1 MNNKKTL
8 WIIVGLA
15 VLAVIIIV
23 IAVSTGSQQP
33 SGTATKTG
41 GEIDVPVAPT
51 DLDKETPI
59 ATPEEVEQASSVV
72 EGTSKVIDNVVVTPT
87 GKPART
93 DVHAGSPEAPQQT
106 PAINPEDLPAGT
118 IKLEVSAEGFNP
130 PQFEVKAGQLVTLS
144 VTSVGDDIHIFVFD
158 DPQLSALA
166 MGFGPGE
173 TKAITFNAPAAGE
186 YSFHC
191 DVPGHAARG
200 EVGKMIVK

>member
-15 VLAVIIIV
+15 VLAIIIIV
-23 IAVSTGSQQP
+23 IAVSTGGQKS
-33 SGTATKTG
+33 STTATKTG
-41 GEIDVPVAPT
+41 EETNIQVAPT

-59 ATPEEVEQASSVV
+59 AAPEEVQQAQPMI
-72 EGTSKVIDNVVVTPT
+72 EGGSKVIDNVVVTPT
-87 GKPART
+87 GKPVKT
-93 DVHAGSPEAPQQT
+93 DVTPGSPEAPQQT
-106 PAINPEDLPAGT
+106 PPVNPEALPSGT
-118 IKLEVSAEGFNP
+118 VKLEASAEGFNP
-130 PQFEVKAGQLVTLS
+130 SQFEVRAGQLVTLS
-144 VTSVGDDIHIFVFD
+144 LTSVDGDIHIFVFD

-166 MGFGPGE
+166 MGLGPDE
-173 TKAITFNAPAAGE
+173 TKAITFNAPTAGE

>member
-59 ATPEEVEQASSVV
+59 ATPEEVRRAQSMV
-72 EGTSKVIDNVVVTPT
+72 EGGSKIIDNVVVTPT

-106 PAINPEDLPAGT
+106 PPINPEDLPAGT
-118 IKLEVSAEGFNP
+118 IRLEASAEGFNP
-130 PQFEVKAGQLVTLS
+130 PQFEVRAGQLVTLS
-144 VTSVGDDIHIFVFD
+144 LTSVDGDIHIFVFD

-166 MGFGPGE
+166 MGLGPDE
-173 TKAITFNAPAAGE
+173 TKAITFNAPTAGE

>member
-106 PAINPEDLPAGT
+106 PPINPEDLPAGT
-118 IKLEVSAEGFNP
+118 IRLEASAEGFNP
-130 PQFEVKAGQLVTLS
+130 PQFEVRAGQLVTLS
-144 VTSVGDDIHIFVFD
+144 LTSVDNITHVLLFD
-158 DPQLSALA
+158 DPILSAVA
-166 MGFGPGE
+166 IGIGPGE
-173 TKAITFNAPAAGE
+173 TRAITFNAPTAGE

>member
-15 VLAVIIIV
+15 VLAVIIIM
-23 IAVSTGSQQP
+23 IAVSTGSQQS

-106 PAINPEDLPAGT
+106 PPINPEDLPAGT
-118 IKLEVSAEGFNP
+118 IRLEASAEGFNP
-130 PQFEVKAGQLVTLS
+130 PQFEVRAGQLVTLS
-144 VTSVGDDIHIFVFD
+144 LTSVDNITHVLLFD
-158 DPQLSALA
+158 DPILSAVA
-166 MGFGPGE
+166 IGIGPGE
-173 TKAITFNAPAAGE
+173 TRAITFNAPTAGE

>member
-130 PQFEVKAGQLVTLS
+130 PQFEVKAGQLITLS
-144 VTSVGDDIHIFVFD
+144 LTSVDNITHVLLFD
-158 DPQLSALA
+158 DPILSAVA
-166 MGFGPGE
+166 IGIGPGE
-173 TKAITFNAPAAGE
+173 TRAITFNAPTAGE

-200 EVGKMIVK
+200 LP